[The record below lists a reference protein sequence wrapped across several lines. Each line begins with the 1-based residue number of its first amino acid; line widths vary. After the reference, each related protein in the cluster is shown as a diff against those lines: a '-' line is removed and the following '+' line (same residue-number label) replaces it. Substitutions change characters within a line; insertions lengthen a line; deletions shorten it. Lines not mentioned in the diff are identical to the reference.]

1 MYRKLYELLDK
12 QGKVKRAVFL
22 DGIYKGESIIGQER
36 AGDFWNPYL
45 KEIERMEETRI
56 LDTDK
61 GRIFVEILEKN
72 PHLVILGGGHV
83 SCPVAHI
90 AKMLGFHVTVMDDRE
105 EFLTKERFPDAD
117 ECILGSFDEF
127 GEKIPVYENAY
138 YVVVTRGHQ
147 GDTLCARQILRRPYT
162 YFGMIGSRT
171 KVKLTREMLLSEGFE
186 EKQLASIHA
195 PIGLPIGGET
205 PEEIA
210 VSIMAEIVQIKN
222 QFKRASNDE
231 RIEKAVSEGL
241 HGTMLT
247 IVRKSGSSPRGVGS
261 KMFLDREGNL
271 YGTIGGGSVEFQ
283 ALCHAEKRNA
293 TNTGKLET
301 IAYNLSQKESA
312 DLENLGM
319 ICGGNVEVL
328 FENL

>member
-1 MYRKLYELLDK
+1 MYKELYELLDK
-12 QGKVKRAVFL
+12 QGKVKRAIFL
-22 DGIYKGESIIGQER
+22 DGPYKGESITGPDS
-36 AGDFWNPYL
+36 AGDFWKPYL
-45 KEIERMEETRI
+45 KEIESLEETKI
-56 LDTDK
+56 LDTEK

-83 SCPVAHI
+83 SCPVARI

-105 EFLTKERFPDAD
+105 EFLTKERFPDVD
-117 ECILGSFDEF
+117 ERILGSFHEL

-147 GDTLCARQILRRPYT
+147 GDALCARQILRRPYT

-186 EKQLASIHA
+186 ERQLDSIHA

-210 VSIMAEIVQIKN
+210 VSIMAEVVQIKN
-222 QFKRASNDE
+222 RFKRASNDE
-231 RIEKAVSEGL
+231 RIEKAAKEGW

-247 IVRKSGSSPRGVGS
+247 IARKSGSSPRGAGS

-293 TNTGKLET
+293 EKTEKLET

-312 DLENLGM
+312 DLEDLGM

>member
-1 MYRKLYELLDK
+1 MYKELYELLDK
-12 QGKVKRAVFL
+12 QGKVKRAIFL
-22 DGIYKGESIIGQER
+22 DGSYKGESITGSDS
-36 AGDFWNPYL
+36 AGDFWKPYL
-45 KEIERMEETRI
+45 KEIESLEETKI
-56 LDTDK
+56 LDTEE

-83 SCPVAHI
+83 SCPVARI

-117 ECILGSFDEF
+117 ERILGSFHEL

-147 GDTLCARQILRRPYT
+147 GDALCARQILRRPYT

-171 KVKLTREMLLSEGFE
+171 KVKLTREMLLSEGVE
-186 EKQLASIHA
+186 ERQLDSIHA

-222 QFKRASNDE
+222 RFKRASNDE
-231 RIEKAVSEGL
+231 RIEKAAEEGR

-283 ALCHAEKRNA
+283 ALRHAGKRNE
-293 TNTGKLET
+293 TKMENPET

>member
-22 DGIYKGESIIGQER
+22 DGIYKGEGITGQDR

-45 KEIERMEETRI
+45 EEIGKMEETKI

-61 GRIFVEILEKN
+61 GRIFVEVLEKN
-72 PHLVILGGGHV
+72 PHLVILGAGHV
-83 SCPVAHI
+83 SCPVAHM

-105 EFLTKERFPDAD
+105 EFLTKERFPEADAR
-117 ECILGSFDEF
+117 ILGGFHEL

-147 GDTLCARQILRRPYT
+147 GDALCARQILRRPYT

-186 EKQLASIHA
+186 EKQLDSIHA

-222 QFKRASNDE
+222 RFKRVSNDE
-231 RIEKAVSEGL
+231 RIEKAAAKGR

-293 TNTGKLET
+293 ANTEKLET

>member
-22 DGIYKGESIIGQER
+22 DGIYKGEGITGQDR

-45 KEIERMEETRI
+45 EEIGKMEETKI

-61 GRIFVEILEKN
+61 GRIFVEVLEKN
-72 PHLVILGGGHV
+72 PHLVILGAGHV
-83 SCPVAHI
+83 SCPVAHM

-105 EFLTKERFPDAD
+105 EFLTKERFPEADAR
-117 ECILGSFDEF
+117 ILGGFHEL

-147 GDTLCARQILRRPYT
+147 GDALCARQILRRPYT

-186 EKQLASIHA
+186 EKQLDSIHA

-222 QFKRASNDE
+222 RFKRVSNDE
-231 RIEKAVSEGL
+231 RIEKAAAKGR

-293 TNTGKLET
+293 ANTEKLET

-312 DLENLGM
+312 DFENLGM

>member
-1 MYRKLYELLDK
+1 MYKKLYELLDK
-12 QGKVKRAVFL
+12 QGKAKRAIFL
-22 DGIYKGESIIGQER
+22 DGVYKGENITGHDR
-36 AGDFWNPYL
+36 AGDFWQPYL
-45 KEIERMEETRI
+45 KEIENLEETKI
-56 LDTDK
+56 LDTEK
-61 GRIFVEILEKN
+61 GRIFVEVLEKN

-83 SCPVAHI
+83 SCPVARI

-117 ECILGSFDEF
+117 ERILGSFHEL

-147 GDTLCARQILRRPYT
+147 GDALCARQILRRPYT

-186 EKQLASIHA
+186 ERQLDSIHA

-222 QFKRASNDE
+222 RFKRASNDE
-231 RIEKAVSEGL
+231 RIEKAAEEGR

-283 ALCHAEKRNA
+283 ALRHAGKRNE
-293 TNTGKLET
+293 TKMENPET

-319 ICGGNVEVL
+319 VCGGNVEVL

>member
-1 MYRKLYELLDK
+1 MYKELYELLDK
-12 QGKVKRAVFL
+12 QGKVKRAIFL
-22 DGIYKGESIIGQER
+22 DGPYKGESITGPDS
-36 AGDFWNPYL
+36 AGDFWKPYL
-45 KEIERMEETRI
+45 KEIESLEETKI
-56 LDTDK
+56 LDTEK

-83 SCPVAHI
+83 SCPVARI

-105 EFLTKERFPDAD
+105 EFLTKERFPDVD
-117 ECILGSFDEF
+117 ERILGSFHEL

-147 GDTLCARQILRRPYT
+147 GDALCARQILRRPYT

-186 EKQLASIHA
+186 ERQLDSIHA

-210 VSIMAEIVQIKN
+210 VSIMAEVVQIKN
-222 QFKRASNDE
+222 RFKRASNDE
-231 RIEKAVSEGL
+231 RIEKAAKEGR

-247 IVRKSGSSPRGVGS
+247 IARKSGSSPRGAGS

-293 TNTGKLET
+293 EKIEKLET

-312 DLENLGM
+312 DLEDLGM

>member
-1 MYRKLYELLDK
+1 MYKELYELLDK
-12 QGKVKRAVFL
+12 QGKVKRAIFL
-22 DGIYKGESIIGQER
+22 DGSYKGESITGPDS
-36 AGDFWNPYL
+36 AGDFWKPYL
-45 KEIERMEETRI
+45 KEIESLEETKI
-56 LDTDK
+56 LDTEE

-83 SCPVAHI
+83 SCPVARI

-117 ECILGSFDEF
+117 ERILGSFHEL

-147 GDTLCARQILRRPYT
+147 GDALCARQILRRPYT

-186 EKQLASIHA
+186 ERQLDSIHA

-222 QFKRASNDE
+222 RFKRASNDE
-231 RIEKAVSEGL
+231 RIEKAAEEGR

-283 ALCHAEKRNA
+283 ALRHAGKRNE
-293 TNTGKLET
+293 TKMENPET

>member
-22 DGIYKGESIIGQER
+22 DGIYKGEGITGQDR

-45 KEIERMEETRI
+45 EEIGKMEETKI

-61 GRIFVEILEKN
+61 GRIFVEVLEKN
-72 PHLVILGGGHV
+72 PHLVILGAGHV
-83 SCPVAHI
+83 SCPVAHM

-105 EFLTKERFPDAD
+105 EFLTKERFPEADAR
-117 ECILGSFDEF
+117 ILGGFHEL

-147 GDTLCARQILRRPYT
+147 GDALCARQILRRPYT

-186 EKQLASIHA
+186 EKQLDSIHA

-222 QFKRASNDE
+222 RFKRVSNDE
-231 RIEKAVSEGL
+231 RIEKAAAEGR

-293 TNTGKLET
+293 ANTEKLET

>member
-22 DGIYKGESIIGQER
+22 DGIYKGEGIIGQER

-45 KEIERMEETRI
+45 KEIERMEETKI

-83 SCPVAHI
+83 SRPVAHI

-171 KVKLTREMLLSEGFE
+171 KVKLTREELLSEGFE
-186 EKQLASIHA
+186 EKHLASIHA

-293 TNTGKLET
+293 TNIGKLET

>member
-1 MYRKLYELLDK
+1 M
-12 QGKVKRAVFL
+12 
-22 DGIYKGESIIGQER
+22 
-36 AGDFWNPYL
+36 
-45 KEIERMEETRI
+45 
-56 LDTDK
+56 
-61 GRIFVEILEKN
+61 
-72 PHLVILGGGHV
+72 
-83 SCPVAHI
+83 

-117 ECILGSFDEF
+117 ERILGSFDEF

-147 GDTLCARQILRRPYT
+147 GDTLCARQILKRPYT

-171 KVKLTREMLLSEGFE
+171 KVKLTKEMLLSEGFE
-186 EKQLASIHA
+186 GKVLNSIHA

-222 QFKRASNDE
+222 RFKRAFNDE
-231 RIEKAVSEGL
+231 KIEKEVSEGK

-261 KMFLDREGNL
+261 KIFLDREGNA

-283 ALCHAEKRNA
+283 ALRHAEKRNE
-293 TNTGKLET
+293 TKMEKPET
-301 IAYNLSQKESA
+301 IAYNLSQKEGA

>member
-1 MYRKLYELLDK
+1 MYRKIYEMLDK

-22 DGIYKGESIIGQER
+22 DGAYEGETIIEQDNVK
-36 AGDFWNPYL
+36 DFWKPYL
-45 KEIERMEETRI
+45 KEIKSTEETKL
-56 LDTDK
+56 LDTEE
-61 GRIFVEILEKN
+61 GRIFVEVLEKN
-72 PHLVILGGGHV
+72 SHLIILGGGHV
-83 SCPVAHI
+83 SCPVAHM

-117 ECILGSFDEF
+117 ERILGSFDAL

-147 GDTLCARQILRRPYT
+147 GDALCARQILKRPYT

-171 KVKLTREMLLSEGFE
+171 KVKLTRDMLLSEGFE
-186 EKQLASIHA
+186 EKQIDSIHA

-222 QFKRASNDE
+222 RFKRVSNDE
-231 RIEKAVSEGL
+231 KIEKAVMEGSR
-241 HGTMLT
+241 GTMLT

-261 KMFLDREGNL
+261 KMFLDKEGNT

-283 ALCHAEKRNA
+283 ALRHAEKRNEA
-293 TNTGKLET
+293 QTEKQET

-312 DLENLGM
+312 ELENLGM
-319 ICGGNVEVL
+319 ICGGNVEIL

>member
-1 MYRKLYELLDK
+1 MYQKLYELLEK

-22 DGIYKGESIIGQER
+22 DGVYKGETIIQKEEVK
-36 AGDFWNPYL
+36 DFWKPYL
-45 KEIERMEETRI
+45 KEIWNLEDTGI
-56 LDTDK
+56 LDAEE
-61 GRIFVEILEKN
+61 GRIFVEVLEKN
-72 PHLVILGGGHV
+72 PHLIILGGGHV
-83 SCPVAHI
+83 SCPVAHM

-117 ECILGSFDEF
+117 ERILGSFDEF
-127 GEKIPVYENAY
+127 GKKIPVYENAY

-147 GDTLCARQILRRPYT
+147 GDALCARQILKRPYT

-171 KVKLTREMLLSEGFE
+171 KVKLTRDMLLSEGFE
-186 EKQLASIHA
+186 EKQINSIHA

-231 RIEKAVSEGL
+231 KIEKAAAEGCQ
-241 HGTMLT
+241 GTMLT

-261 KMFLDREGNL
+261 KMFVDKEGNL

-283 ALCHAEKRNA
+283 AVHHAEQRN
-293 TNTGKLET
+293 KIQMEELET
-301 IAYNLSQKESA
+301 VAYNLSHKESA
-312 DLENLGM
+312 ELENLGM
-319 ICGGNVEVL
+319 ICGGNVEIL